1 MTFVSSLPYS
11 HDNDGEMRQE
21 ELGAGEGAGSG
32 GPAQA
37 QGLQWAARQLL
48 LLLPRTSVVPS
59 EKLASWPGARA
70 PAQYRPYMCLGMRV
84 RVSLVKYLR
93 PPL

>member
-1 MTFVSSLPYS
+1 MTFVLSLPYS
-11 HDNDGEMRQE
+11 HDDDREMQQE

-32 GPAQA
+32 ALPRLRGCSGPPASS
-37 QGLQWAARQLL
+37 